1 MEIKTIQTQY
11 NGYLFRSRLE
21 ARWAVF
27 FDELGIKYE
36 YETEGYDLG
45 ELGWYLPDFYLPE
58 KRWFVEVKGNLNK
71 DNLGIEKAR
80 YLDSYPPGEAIGCL
94 IFCDLEYAEFKC
106 DDDGP
111 DFNGAYLHAQM
122 IMPIQMFSLHRFN
135 KAITKARQTRF

>member
-1 MEIKTIQTQY
+1 MEIKSIQTQY

-58 KRWFVEVKGNLNK
+58 EKWFVEVKGSLNE
-71 DNLGIEKAR
+71 DNSGIEKAR
-80 YLDSYPPGEAIGCL
+80 YLDNHCPGETNGCL
-94 IFCDLEYAEFKC
+94 IFSDLEYAEFEC

-111 DFNGAYLHAQM
+111 DFNGAYVHAQI
-122 IMPIQMFSLHRFN
+122 IMPTSMFSLHRFN
-135 KAITKARQTRF
+135 KAITKARQARF